1 MPSSPSNVCL
11 MFPAASAAES
21 VALATAAPSYA
32 FATLFPSTADP
43 SHASFLKRKRGDMT
57 HYSSAARNAL
67 CFFASANRTA
77 KKCDRTDYDTL
88 KQIAAAKFERQ
99 RAAIG
104 LDKKKAAAVYASAAA
119 DTARRSHTVA
129 TAAMVVSHDALQ
141 DARHLANAATIV
153 AMASPHVCFTLCIT
167 NMHELEESYRGCNA
181 AVVAAY
187 NLLAGAIMDLEKA
200 TEAVKAADAKEAKIR
215 QDEARVATML
225 VRHRT
230 VAKEYTTDAL
240 KIQQQMEDLIAE
252 REYAD
257 KADFDILASLI
268 ADASRGPKRCRAVAA
283 EAAVADANVNK

>member
-43 SHASFLKRKRGDMT
+43 SHASFLKRN
-57 HYSSAARNAL
+57 SAARNAL

-104 LDKKKAAAVYASAAA
+104 LDKKKAAAAYASAAA

-153 AMASPHVCFTLCIT
+153 SMASPHVCFTLCIT

-187 NLLAGAIMDLEKA
+187 NLLAGAIMDLEKV

-215 QDEARVATML
+215 QNEARVTTML
-225 VRHRT
+225 ARHRT
-230 VAKEYTTDAL
+230 VAKEYT
-240 KIQQQMEDLIAE
+240 
-252 REYAD
+252 
-257 KADFDILASLI
+257 
-268 ADASRGPKRCRAVAA
+268 ADAGILP
-283 EAAVADANVNK
+283 ENT